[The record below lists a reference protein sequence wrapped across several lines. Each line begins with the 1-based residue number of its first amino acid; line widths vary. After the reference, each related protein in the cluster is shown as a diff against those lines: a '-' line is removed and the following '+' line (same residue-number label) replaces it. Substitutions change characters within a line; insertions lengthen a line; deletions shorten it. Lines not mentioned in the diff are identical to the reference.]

1 MSDRHYVA
9 KSKRKTDPKNS
20 QLPIALALILLD
32 LRRMKQLIHSIGVFL
47 VCGVL
52 TSAFAGPQTYSGKG
66 MKQVAPAPPPECYN
80 WSGFYVGAFGGYKFA
95 SVDTDLD
102 ATGDFNLFPIDRDN
116 IQDHSTDNL
125 DTSGGEVG
133 GLIGFNFQ
141 SGCWVFGIEGTGGY
155 MFLRDSFDSGT
166 FFNPT
171 LTDKS
176 IQQAFRQTWLATA
189 GGRIGYSIGNWLPYV
204 TGGAAFGDVTYESR
218 LHNVFGSPT
227 GPYISGD
234 RKDDTN
240 VGWFVGGGMQYAFG
254 AHWAIRAQ
262 YEFIDLGSV
271 SFDSPGSPPFDFFS
285 THNRAEL
292 REHNVSL
299 ALMFKF

>member
-1 MSDRHYVA
+1 
-9 KSKRKTDPKNS
+9 
-20 QLPIALALILLD
+20 LALDAIPLFCEKGA
-32 LRRMKQLIHSIGVFL
+32 MKQLT
-47 VCGVL
+47 CL
-52 TSAFAGPQTYSGKG
+52 TIACASLALAFTAFGGPEPSGKE
-66 MKQVAPAPPPECYN
+66 MKQVAPPPPPECYD
-80 WSGFYVGAFGGYKFA
+80 WSGFYIGAYGGYKKA
-95 SVDTDLD
+95 VVDTDLD
-102 ATGDFNLFPIDRDN
+102 ATGDWDFFPIN
-116 IQDHSTDNL
+116 QGTIHDHAASNL
-125 DTSGGEVG
+125 DTDGGEIG
-133 GLIGFNFQ
+133 GVIGWNFQ

-166 FFNPT
+166 FFMDPSSHAEIAA
-171 LTDKS
+171 TDKS

-204 TGGAAFGDVTYESR
+204 TGGAAFGDVTYEAR
-218 LHNVFGSPT
+218 LHNVSPD
-227 GPYISGD
+227 GPFLSGD

-271 SFDSPGSPPFDFFS
+271 SFDSPGSPGRVPPSPVFDEFFFS
-285 THNRAEL
+285 THNRAEV